1 MASRRELLVATG
13 IAIGLAGCSDDADPG
28 DDEAGEANG
37 EPPRDGVQLGD
48 VLLQGTDG
56 DEPHSVQ
63 IAVEGDTGVVHLD
76 TYSVEPGEPAV
87 HVHREWDDS
96 YTEYMINVRV
106 DGQDR
111 RTIDVLELTDR
122 VGGCADVL
130 VLLDADGSVSVWDRS
145 CAEPRPDPDAD
156 DADDEDGDADDAD
169 EDEDDPDGD
178 ADDEDDAEADD
189 GDAAND
195 DGEGA
200 NES

>member
-145 CAEPRPDPDAD
+145 CADV
-156 DADDEDGDADDAD
+156 
-169 EDEDDPDGD
+169 
-178 ADDEDDAEADD
+178 
-189 GDAAND
+189 
-195 DGEGA
+195 DGEGEDD
-200 NES
+200 ESGDDENGDDE